1 MLCLLHEKRL
11 LKGAK
16 CEGMTLLRT
25 LQGRQEMKDGVGRAT
40 EVRHTTACMCGT
52 VQPPHTAVYD
62 YGHCTRA
69 FTEPEVNHSSGSLQ
83 VEDDLPLDFAKKC
96 LDEPSLL
103 LTSDSQHIQ
112 QIKK

>member
-1 MLCLLHEKRL
+1 MHEKRL
-11 LKGAK
+11 LKGAN
-16 CEGMTLLRT
+16 CERMTSLCT

-40 EVRHTTACMCGT
+40 EVRQTIASTHNPSRPQC
-52 VQPPHTAVYD
+52 TAVYD
-62 YGHCTRA
+62 NRRCTRA